1 MKEYKYTING
11 NKYDVEIVDIVE
23 NIATVTVNG
32 ENYSVEMEKEP
43 EPEKKKVVIKSGAQA
58 QQPEAAASEGASA
71 AKVNSNNALKAP
83 LPGVIREIN
92 VAVGDEVAVG
102 DTVVVLEAMKMANN
116 LEAEKAGK
124 VTAVLVQVGESVM
137 EDTPLVVIE

>member
-23 NIATVTVNG
+23 HIAPVTVNG

-58 QQPEAAASEGASA
+58 QPEAAASEGASA
-71 AKVNSNNALKAP
+71 AKVNTNNALKAP

>member
-58 QQPEAAASEGASA
+58 QPEAAASEGASA
-71 AKVNSNNALKAP
+71 ANVNTNNALKAP

-116 LEAEKAGK
+116 LEAEKTGK

>member
-58 QQPEAAASEGASA
+58 QPEATASEGASA
-71 AKVNSNNALKAP
+71 AKVNTNNALKAP

-124 VTAVLVQVGESVM
+124 VTAILVQIGESVM

>member
-58 QQPEAAASEGASA
+58 QPEAAASEGASA
-71 AKVNSNNALKAP
+71 AKVNTNNALKAP

-116 LEAEKAGK
+116 LEVEKAGK

>member
-58 QQPEAAASEGASA
+58 QPKAAASEGASA
-71 AKVNSNNALKAP
+71 AKVNTNNALKAP

>member
-11 NKYDVEIVDIVE
+11 NKYDVQIVDIVE
-23 NIATVTVNG
+23 NIATVAVNG

-43 EPEKKKVVIKSGAQA
+43 EPEKKKVVVKPVAQP
-58 QQPEAAASEGASA
+58 QPAAESSSASA
-71 AKVNSNNALKAP
+71 ARVNTNNALKAP
-83 LPGVIREIN
+83 LPGVVREIN
-92 VAVGDEVAVG
+92 VAVGDEV
-102 DTVVVLEAMKMANN
+102 
-116 LEAEKAGK
+116 AEKAGK

>member
-43 EPEKKKVVIKSGAQA
+43 EPEKKKIVIKSGAQA
-58 QQPEAAASEGASA
+58 QPEAAASEGASA
-71 AKVNSNNALKAP
+71 AKVNANNALKAP

>member
-32 ENYSVEMEKEP
+32 ENYSAEMEKEP

-58 QQPEAAASEGASA
+58 QPEAAASEGASA
-71 AKVNSNNALKAP
+71 AKVNTNNALKAP

>member
-58 QQPEAAASEGASA
+58 QPEAAASEGASA
-71 AKVNSNNALKAP
+71 AKLNTNNALKAP

>member
-32 ENYSVEMEKEP
+32 ENYSDEMEKEP

-58 QQPEAAASEGASA
+58 QPEAAASEGASA
-71 AKVNSNNALKAP
+71 AKVNTNNALKAP

>member
-23 NIATVTVNG
+23 SIATVTVNG

-58 QQPEAAASEGASA
+58 QPEAAASEGASA
-71 AKVNSNNALKAP
+71 AKVNTNNALKAP

>member
-58 QQPEAAASEGASA
+58 QPEAAASEGASA
-71 AKVNSNNALKAP
+71 AKVNTNNALKAP

-137 EDTPLVVIE
+137 EDTPLVVI